1 MLPRCRQTGGFT
13 ENRNEEKRRKDQ
25 CYAAAGQQGIEYR
38 THDYTTSGAVAG
50 DEVAASLGEDPD
62 AVFKTLVTSGRSGE
76 YYVFMVPVSGELN
89 LKKAAKSVGEKNVEM
104 IKSRELLPLTGYV
117 HGGCSPIG
125 MKKTFRTIID
135 ISAADHQRIFFSG
148 GRIGCQIETT
158 LDGLAGIIEFSLADI
173 AQR

>member
-25 CYAAAGQQGIEYR
+25 CYAAAGQQGNRIQP
-38 THDYTTSGAVAG
+38 HDYTTSGAVAG

-76 YYVFMVPVSGELN
+76 YYGVGGLVSGELN
-89 LKKAAKSVGEKNVEM
+89 LKKAMKECW
-104 IKSRELLPLTGYV
+104 REECGDDKIQRASATDRLCARRV
-117 HGGCSPIG
+117 FSDRHE
-125 MKKTFRTIID
+125 KTFRTIID

-148 GRIGCQIETT
+148 GRMGCQIETT
-158 LDGLAGIIEFSLADI
+158 LDGLAGIIEFFTG
-173 AQR
+173 

>member
-1 MLPRCRQTGGFT
+1 MKKKD
-13 ENRNEEKRRKDQ
+13 EKTNAMRLLDRR
-25 CYAAAGQQGIEYR
+25 GIEYR

-158 LDGLAGIIEFSLADI
+158 LDGLAGVIEFSLADI

>member
-1 MLPRCRQTGGFT
+1 MKKKD
-13 ENRNEEKRRKDQ
+13 EKTNAMRLLDSR
-25 CYAAAGQQGIEYR
+25 GIEYR

-76 YYVFMVPVSGELN
+76 HYVFMVPVSGELN

-125 MKKTFRTIID
+125 MKKTFR
-135 ISAADHQRIFFSG
+135 
-148 GRIGCQIETT
+148 
-158 LDGLAGIIEFSLADI
+158 
-173 AQR
+173 